1 MLNVQRLIQLRE
13 LDSRGSLAAVARA
26 HEISPAAVSQQL
38 ALLEREVGIPLT
50 ERVGRRTLLT
60 PMGKKLAR
68 RADQVV
74 GILESAEADV
84 DAALSDVHGT
94 VRLASFGS
102 FAVSYFAEILH
113 RMKASYPQV
122 TVEFALQEPTAAISS
137 LVGRRIDV
145 AITDEFSGRPQPVET
160 ELNSVHLFRDRIVA
174 YSPWPVDSLQD
185 LAEVPW
191 VLEPAG
197 STAAEWALSTCR
209 RAGFEPRV
217 SYESSDLRFH
227 HDLVRAGMAAAFLPD
242 MVFDNGL
249 TPIERPAHAIEW
261 PADNSPDLYRD
272 VHALTRRG
280 AQLKPA
286 TKALVEHTMRVTAG

>member
-1 MLNVQRLIQLRE
+1 MLNVHRLILLRE
-13 LDSRGSLAAVARA
+13 LDSRGSLASVARA

-38 ALLEREVGIPLT
+38 ALLEKEVGINLT
-50 ERVGRRTLLT
+50 ERVGRRMLLT

-74 GILESAEADV
+74 GVLESAEAEV
-84 DAALSDVHGT
+84 DAARSEVHGT

-113 RMKASYPQV
+113 RMKSSYPEV
-122 TVEFALQEPTAAISS
+122 TVEFALLEPAAAISS
-137 LVGRRIDV
+137 LIGRRIDV
-145 AITDEFSGRPQPVET
+145 AITDEFSGRPQPVDT
-160 ELNSVHLFRDRIVA
+160 EMNSFHLFRDYIVA
-174 YSPWPVDSLQD
+174 YAPWPVATVQE

-191 VLEPAG
+191 VFETG
-197 STAAEWALSTCR
+197 GTTAAEWALSTCR

-227 HDLVRAGMAAAFLPD
+227 HDLVQAGMAAAFLPD
-242 MVFDNGL
+242 MVFDNGIN
-249 TPIERPAHAIEW
+249 PIARPSHAIEW
-261 PADNSPDLYRD
+261 PAEVSSQLYRD

-280 AQLKPA
+280 AQLRPA
-286 TKALVEHTMRVTAG
+286 TKALLDYTIQVTAP